1 MSIFKLIKSLFSRK
15 NDYSSKSDNLDEVVN
30 LIDKNSVESKQ
41 KNKEEA
47 ENDKKMKVII
57 KQINEIKSN
66 KDTNLKKC
74 TLKF

>member
-57 KQINEIKSN
+57 KQNNEIKSN